1 MHNYRALRNLSSRTR
16 MQNNKSSTNYSDAL
30 CLFNNTEAFVR
41 LLCNLSNDMATT
53 RQVVGCKPTGLGCN
67 KYSTKS
73 THKLVLKS
81 VSKSVYGARFPRGK
95 KKNLCLGPQARPQ
108 KLPSESGAEPVLTLS
123 PNL

>member
-1 MHNYRALRNLSSRTR
+1 MHNYRALCNLSSRTR

-53 RQVVGCKPTGLGCN
+53 RQVFGCKPTGLGCN

-81 VSKSVYGARFPRGK
+81 VSKSVYGAHFPREK
-95 KKNLCLGPQARPQ
+95 KTQNC
-108 KLPSESGAEPVLTLS
+108 V
-123 PNL
+123 